1 MLLFSR
7 KSRDGG
13 LGKKPSPGESPR
25 PDPSPV
31 EAKEPTPPSSSR
43 TWLSTLRKRTMS
55 VDSFSNIF
63 SPSSSS
69 GGGAQGGRKY
79 SANSNGGASIT
90 SMGGTTKLMKSH
102 RMQTRNGDAVELYF
116 GYDALSMNGR
126 SIAYG
131 EIVFWS
137 HSASHFTMTFLL
149 KNTAAKRKEVVLYPT
164 THGPKP
170 SEITEMISMRIAR
183 LLADQT
189 GCSEEKAIRMATQR
203 ANDNDLRQASEQLD
217 RQSLEDHLSGGA
229 AVSRPGS
236 RSRLGRTGS
245 NFGGSGIIEL
255 STTKTTK
262 AISIDEEEEGRAA

>member
-13 LGKKPSPGESPR
+13 LGKKPSSELPK

-31 EAKEPTPPSSSR
+31 EAKDPTPPSR

-63 SPSSSS
+63 SPSS
-69 GGGAQGGRKY
+69 ATQGTRKY

-102 RMQTRNGDAVELYF
+102 RMQTKNGDAVELYF

-149 KNTAAKRKEVVLYPT
+149 KNTAAKRKDVVLYPT

-203 ANDNDLRQASEQLD
+203 ANEHDLKQASEQLD
-217 RQSLEDHLSGGA
+217 RQSLEDHLNGGG
-229 AVSRPGS
+229 SRPGS

-255 STTKTTK
+255 STIKTTK
-262 AISIDEEEEGRAA
+262 AISIDEEEEGEAA